1 VGNTDDFKANG
12 GEHCEESAAPVKC
25 GDGSCQPDYI
35 SCLKVLSTRELRSQ
49 RASKMDS
56 HERLSRKHWTDT
68 AYARLLTEREWE
80 FNQEGMVAPKKPTN
94 AKNDGGRKKR
104 KKSKANMNPG
114 MGLRRV
120 PLPPHDD

>member
-1 VGNTDDFKANG
+1 
-12 GEHCEESAAPVKC
+12 
-25 GDGSCQPDYI
+25 
-35 SCLKVLSTRELRSQ
+35 
-49 RASKMDS
+49 
-56 HERLSRKHWTDT
+56 
-68 AYARLLTEREWE
+68 
-80 FNQEGMVAPKKPTN
+80 MVAPKKPTN